1 MIAATVFGS
10 IIVLIVWIPVKFLKW
25 SMPDFLPYRVFAI
38 SDEPLNHVS
47 LELVTL
53 QVFLPTLLEQTHI
66 KFFLKSVIRLWA
78 ECVGYLLDLRGY
90 LLGEKLESGD
100 NLENAE
106 NRANQPGFLRGAANE
121 QAGFSIDF
129 DFYNL

>member
-1 MIAATVFGS
+1 
-10 IIVLIVWIPVKFLKW
+10 
-25 SMPDFLPYRVFAI
+25 MPNFLPYRVFAI

-78 ECVGYLLDLRGY
+78 EVIGFILDLRGY
-90 LLGEKLESGD
+90 LLGEKLENDQDANDQG
-100 NLENAE
+100 
-106 NRANQPGFLRGAANE
+106 ANQPGFLRGAPN
-121 QAGFSIDF
+121 QPLNQGK
-129 DFYNL
+129 

>member
-1 MIAATVFGS
+1 MVFGS
-10 IIVLIVWIPVKFLKW
+10 VILLIVWVPVKVLKFV
-25 SMPDFLPYRVFAI
+25 SPDFLPYRVFAI

-78 ECVGYLLDLRGY
+78 EVVGYCLDLRGY
-90 LLGEKLESGD
+90 LLGEKLEVTG
-100 NLENAE
+100 NENNEE
-106 NRANQPGFLRGAANE
+106 NRANQPGFLRGAGNEPANN
-121 QAGFSIDF
+121 GRY
-129 DFYNL
+129 YNISKLLNF